1 MNQKIHL
8 FASISII
15 NNHITHKHTH
25 TFIAIPS
32 RRSFVSHCSTNCCR
46 NESSRHQCVDRC
58 TADFTRFLTRAFS
71 ISRIVGGHWMQE
83 KQRKTR
89 DGKIERRREREKERE
104 RERERWKTRPF
115 FKPLNNRP
123 RSVPM
128 PSHPSACL
136 LLPLLLLLHQ
146 VATLQRRAQ
155 RRPLFRACPRSHVRG
170 TANKRQ
176 SSERLPLFIP
186 LPCSSQPAIQPFFSN
201 LHPHLRSSTNYVE
214 LRRATS
220 KFVRVKS
227 YR

>member
-15 NNHITHKHTH
+15 NNHITHKHAHIHSHPLATQ
-25 TFIAIPS
+25 
-32 RRSFVSHCSTNCCR
+32 SFVSHCSTNCCR

-58 TADFTRFLTRAFS
+58 TTDFTRFLTRAFS

-83 KQRKTR
+83 KRRKTG
-89 DGKIERRREREKERE
+89 DGRIERRREREKAR
-104 RERERWKTRPF
+104 RKTRPF

-176 SSERLPLFIP
+176 SSERLPLFILIIP

-220 KFVRVKS
+220 RFVRVKS